1 MVLFS
6 MAESTELVQIVERA
20 VKQALAGQIPTLQA
34 ELVKR
39 VLEALPAAAPAPPQA
54 AGPNGNTGA
63 LLRDIASIHA
73 GTTQK
78 EILRGLLAGG
88 SEHCGRIALFVV
100 KAGTA
105 AGWQKRAFSAHADPQ
120 GFSRATNDRTGM

>member
-1 MVLFS
+1 MALFS
-6 MAESTELVQIVERA
+6 MAESSELVQIVERA

-39 VLEALPAAAPAPPQA
+39 VLEALPAAAAIPPPA
-54 AGPNGNTGA
+54 AGPNGDSGA
-63 LLRDIASIHA
+63 LLRDIANLHA

-88 SEHCGRIALFVV
+88 SEHCGRIALFVI
-100 KAGTA
+100 KKRKPPAGGGGEA
-105 AGWQKRAFSAHADPQ
+105 ACLL
-120 GFSRATNDRTGM
+120 

>member
-6 MAESTELVQIVERA
+6 MAESSELVQIVERG
-20 VKQALAGQIPTLQA
+20 VKQALGGQIPTLQA

-39 VLEALPAAAPAPPQA
+39 VLEALPAAREVPPPA
-54 AGPNGNTGA
+54 AGPNGDTGA
-63 LLRDIASIHA
+63 LLRDIANIHA

-88 SEHCGRIALFVV
+88 SEHCARIALIVV
-100 KAGTA
+100 KTGTPP
-105 AGWQKRAFSAHADPQ
+105 GQHSPSITH
-120 GFSRATNDRTGM
+120 NDALKDVS

>member
-1 MVLFS
+1 MVLVS
-6 MAESTELVQIVERA
+6 MAESSELVQIVERA

-39 VLEALPAAAPAPPQA
+39 VLEALPAAREVPTPA
-54 AGPNGNTGA
+54 AGPNGDTGA
-63 LLRDIASIHA
+63 LLRDIANIHA

-88 SEHCGRIALFVV
+88 SEHCARIVLFVV
-100 KAGTA
+100 EPSTA
-105 AGWQKRAFSAHADPQ
+105 AGWQGPRLLADDAAQEFP
-120 GFSRATNDRTGM
+120 TP

>member
-39 VLEALPAAAPAPPQA
+39 VLEALPAAREVR
-54 AGPNGNTGA
+54 
-63 LLRDIASIHA
+63 LWIR
-73 GTTQK
+73 
-78 EILRGLLAGG
+78 R
-88 SEHCGRIALFVV
+88 
-100 KAGTA
+100 
-105 AGWQKRAFSAHADPQ
+105 
-120 GFSRATNDRTGM
+120 

>member
-6 MAESTELVQIVERA
+6 MAESSELVQIVERG
-20 VKQALAGQIPTLQA
+20 VKQALGGQIPTLQA

-39 VLEALPAAAPAPPQA
+39 VLEALPAAREVPPPG
-54 AGPNGNTGA
+54 AGPNGDTGA
-63 LLRDIASIHA
+63 LLRDIANIHA

-105 AGWQKRAFSAHADPQ
+105 AGLQSRGFSDAHALKEFPP
-120 GFSRATNDRTGM
+120 GLKAGPPV